1 MKLVVKHNV
10 IENPKQY
17 VSDIHKL
24 WFLDI
29 KYGDQIFKGIQPR
42 DSDDDEFAEVCL
54 RLFPNTII
62 NYNFVRQ
69 SPYKQEEPNFIHSDE
84 MMGDITCILYLN
96 ESPPVNDGTIFY
108 NNNNEV
114 SVEVKAEFNKMIAFD
129 SEVKHSRAI
138 FDNYGMGRDSRLIQV
153 IFLGRL

>member
-1 MKLVVKHNV
+1 MNLIVKHNV
-10 IENPKQY
+10 LENPKQY
-17 VSDIHKL
+17 IDYILSS
-24 WFLDI
+24 WFVDVRD
-29 KYGDQIFKGIQPR
+29 GDKVFKGIQPR
-42 DSDDDEFAEVCL
+42 DSDDEFAAVCL

-69 SPYKQEEPNFIHSDE
+69 SSYKQEEPNFIHSDE

-96 ESPPVNDGTIFY
+96 ESPPANDGTIFY
-108 NNNNEV
+108 NDNNEV
-114 SVEVKAEFNKMIAFD
+114 SVDVKAEFNKMIAFD

-138 FDNYGMGRDSRLIQV
+138 FDNYGTGRDSRLIQV

>member
-10 IENPKQY
+10 LENPKEY
-17 VSDIHKL
+17 VDYILSL
-24 WFLDI
+24 WFTDVRD
-29 KYGDQIFKGIQPR
+29 GDKLFKGIQPR
-42 DSDDDEFAEVCL
+42 SDDDEFAAVCL
-54 RLFPNTII
+54 SLFPNTII

-96 ESPPVNDGTIFY
+96 ESPPANDGTIFY
-108 NNNNEV
+108 NDNNEV

-138 FDNYGMGRDSRLIQV
+138 FDNYGMGKDSRLIQV